1 MGGPRNFACR
11 FAAKDGGGGGGGG
24 LLVIEDLSN
33 TTM

>member
-11 FAAKDGGGGGGGG
+11 FAAKDGGGGGGG

>member
-11 FAAKDGGGGGGGG
+11 FAAKDGGGGG